1 MFDFLFS
8 FIIIVFTI
16 ILNFF
21 FTFFTCV
28 LFLEEGRGGA
38 GRGAFIGTPSFSVYL
53 FRLCTC
59 LVTDA
64 DKFLRICA
72 DN

>member
-8 FIIIVFTI
+8 FITIVFTI
-16 ILNFF
+16 IPNFF

-38 GRGAFIGTPSFSVYL
+38 RSSVPLHSLFIYSVFVL
-53 FRLCTC
+53 AL
-59 LVTDA
+59 
-64 DKFLRICA
+64 
-72 DN
+72 